1 VVETLGTTCLASLG
15 SGLGSAIGVASDLAI
30 GLAAS
35 FVSAALILFVH
46 RRRDLSRPWA
56 LLWFATFLLAVS
68 AEHVGDVWRAWR
80 PAAIVE
86 PIAAVAA
93 FVAVVT
99 AIAAWMGLPGLLRVP
114 ANDLEQQA
122 RRHRDE
128 LHAQRRREEEIRRV
142 NAELEE
148 RMAERTRELERS
160 NLELARSNRELEQF
174 AYVASHD
181 LREPLRMVTSYTN
194 LLARRYHGKLDATA
208 DEFIGYALEGC
219 ERMRQLIHDVLEYS
233 RVDRQHQPEPVAL
246 AEALTAAMNDLSVAI
261 ETSGATITHDL
272 PDPSD
277 ALALPRIECT
287 RSQLVQLIENL
298 LSNAIK
304 YRGDA
309 PPRIHVS
316 AQLRDD
322 EVVLSVRDNGIGI
335 DMRHGERIF
344 GMFQRLHTR
353 GTYPGTG
360 MGLALCKK
368 IVEIHRGRIWV
379 ESTAGEGST
388 FYCAFPKRP
397 RAGEQS

>member
-1 VVETLGTTCLASLG
+1 MA
-15 SGLGSAIGVASDLAI
+15 AIGVASDLAI

-35 FVSAALILFVH
+35 FVSAALLLYVH
-46 RRRDLSRPWA
+46 RRRDLAHPWV
-56 LLWFATFLLAVS
+56 LLLFATFLLAVS
-68 AEHVGDVWRAWR
+68 AEHVVDVWRAWR
-80 PAAIVE
+80 PSAPVE

-93 FVAVVT
+93 LVAVVT
-99 AIAAWMGLPGLLRVP
+99 AIAAWMRLPGGLQVP
-114 ANDLEQQA
+114 AADLELQVS
-122 RRHRDE
+122 RHREE
-128 LHAQRRREEEIRRV
+128 LQSQRRREQEIRRV

-160 NLELARSNRELEQF
+160 NRELARSNRELEQF

-246 AEALTAAMNDLSVAI
+246 EEALTAAINDLSVAI

-272 PDPSD
+272 ADASD
-277 ALALPRIECT
+277 GRRLPRIECT

-304 YRGDA
+304 YRGDE
-309 PPRIHVS
+309 PPRIHVT
-316 AQLRDD
+316 AQVRDG

-335 DMRHGERIF
+335 DMRHAERIF

-379 ESTAGEGST
+379 ESTVGEGST
-388 FYCAFPKRP
+388 FYCAFQR
-397 RAGEQS
+397 RTRVEEA